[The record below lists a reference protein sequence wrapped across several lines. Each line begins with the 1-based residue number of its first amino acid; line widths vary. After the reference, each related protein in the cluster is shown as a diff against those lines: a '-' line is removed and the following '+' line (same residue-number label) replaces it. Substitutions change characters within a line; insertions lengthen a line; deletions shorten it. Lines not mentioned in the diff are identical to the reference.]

1 MYASRKSNVVKIIQ
15 KINIIINIMTL
26 TLFYFAVIG
35 VTEWYF
41 LYIYGYYDDDWSSG
55 SISENFVQQ
64 QHSYHFPQK
73 YIIHK
78 QGKQIQ
84 FSQ

>member
-1 MYASRKSNVVKIIQ
+1 MLN
-15 KINIIINIMTL
+15 INLIKRNKYINIMVL
-26 TLFYFAVIG
+26 TLFYIG
-35 VTEWYF
+35 LFGITEWYF
-41 LYIYGYYDDDWSSG
+41 LYICGYYDDDWSSG

-78 QGKQIQ
+78 QGKQI
-84 FSQ
+84 